1 MGKSKALTKSTAS
14 GFSLDYSC
22 ALCVRKSR
30 SKARVQIREKE
41 GSR

>member
-1 MGKSKALTKSTAS
+1 MGKSKTSAKCTAS

-22 ALCVRKSR
+22 ALCVRKSKSR
-30 SKARVQIREKE
+30 AKVQNREKE